1 MMLELENQLEE
12 LVEEIQYLMQSKS
25 YAALR
30 ETFLAMEPADIA
42 LLLEEMGEEAMP
54 LLYRLLPKE
63 PAAEVFVELD
73 SDSQEMLINGFS
85 NCE

>member
-42 LLLEEMGEEAMP
+42 
-54 LLYRLLPKE
+54 
-63 PAAEVFVELD
+63 
-73 SDSQEMLINGFS
+73 
-85 NCE
+85 